1 MNTTPNVLKTSPG
14 VVTVIVAGADEL
26 LSFLQLTALTVTVM
40 VVLYS
45 RPVMVVLV
53 VVPLIMLQGS
63 GEQVTPDGPVTSTT

>member
-1 MNTTPNVLKTSPG
+1 MNTTPNALKTSPG

-40 VVLYS
+40 VVLHS

-53 VVPLIMLQGS
+53 VVPLIMLQGPCK
-63 GEQVTPDGPVTSTT
+63 QVTPAGPVTSTT